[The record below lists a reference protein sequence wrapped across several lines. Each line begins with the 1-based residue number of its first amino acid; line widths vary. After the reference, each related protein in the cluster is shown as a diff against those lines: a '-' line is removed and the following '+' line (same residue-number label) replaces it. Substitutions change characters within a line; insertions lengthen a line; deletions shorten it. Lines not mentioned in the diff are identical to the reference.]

1 MRPGERHRADV
12 VVSTFTRPRRR
23 FRVDFAE
30 HQDETLHGLVV
41 VFTSMSMG
49 KLLELMRLVGD
60 GARTAELLEQL
71 IERIAD
77 GIVEWNYCEEGSD
90 QVAPISVETL
100 KAMDP
105 DLVFI
110 LAEEWQDAIAGVP
123 TPLAQTSNG
132 GPQSLAALPTTAL

>member
-1 MRPGERHRADV
+1 L
-12 VVSTFTRPRRR
+12 STFTRPRRR

-41 VFTSMSMG
+41 VFVGMSMG

-60 GARTAELLEQL
+60 GARTADLLDQL
-71 IERIAD
+71 IERLAAGIA
-77 GIVEWNYCEEGSD
+77 EWNYCDPDSD
-90 QVAPISVETL
+90 GVVAPISVETL
-100 KAMDP
+100 HSMDP

-123 TPLAQTSNG
+123 APLERTSNG